1 MNRISIR
8 MLVVTKHTGQL
19 CNQIWSL
26 LPIIAYIEQTQSK
39 AFVFNARKDY
49 VDLFPA
55 LKGYKRISW
64 IHLCGIDPGKIWRK
78 ITKIVEKR
86 LRPFDGA
93 LGKGQSSGIRQIDGW
108 DYRHD
113 NSYIDEQKEQILPLF
128 EPRKE
133 VRDRINDTLTPF
145 DGITIGVHIRRGDYK
160 DWCGGAY
167 YYADDVYVRIM
178 QELAAEA
185 KKQGKKIRFL
195 ICSNE
200 PFNAKQT
207 GLNSIR
213 IPNADGIA
221 DLYGLASCD
230 YIVGPPSSYSQWASY
245 YGHVPMCLI
254 LNEEQKVSLKD
265 FSPIVR
271 MDTFADRKRLEMNK
285 DERFVLIK

>member
-1 MNRISIR
+1 M
-8 MLVVTKHTGQL
+8 
-19 CNQIWSL
+19 
-26 LPIIAYIEQTQSK
+26 PIIAYIEHTQTK
-39 AFVFNARKDY
+39 ACIFNARRDY
-49 VDLFPA
+49 VELFPA
-55 LKGYKRISW
+55 LKGYKRILW
-64 IHLCGIDPGKIWRK
+64 IHLSGTNPGKIWRK

-86 LRPFDGA
+86 VRCFEGA
-93 LGKGQSSGIRQIDGW
+93 LYKGQSSGIRQIDGW

-113 NSYIDEQKEQILPLF
+113 SSYIDEQKEQILPLF

-133 VRDRINDTLTPF
+133 VRDRINGALIPF
-145 DGITIGVHIRRGDYK
+145 EGITVGVHIRRGDYK

-167 YYADDVYVRIM
+167 YYSDEVYVRIM

-185 KKQGKKIRFL
+185 KEKGKKIRFM

-200 PFNAKQT
+200 PFEAKQT
-207 GLNSIR
+207 DLNTIK
-213 IPNADGIA
+213 IPNADGIT
-221 DLYGLASCD
+221 DLYGLSSCD

-271 MDTFADRKRLEMNK
+271 MDTFADGKRLEMNEQ
-285 DERFVLIK
+285 ERFVLS